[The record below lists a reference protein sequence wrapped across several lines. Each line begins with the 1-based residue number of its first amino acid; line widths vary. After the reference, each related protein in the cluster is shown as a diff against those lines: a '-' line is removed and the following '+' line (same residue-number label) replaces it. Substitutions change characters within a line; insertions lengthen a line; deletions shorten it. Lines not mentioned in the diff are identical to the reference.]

1 MNLPL
6 HALALASV
14 LAPLAAAQ
22 EVQEGAVIEPASEQT
37 AGPRPPVLDMTNSVA
52 LFDGA
57 TLNGWTTHG
66 GRYDGNARWTVEE
79 GAIVG
84 RQGPN
89 RAGGLL
95 YTARPYKNFVLS
107 FETWIDYPF
116 DSGVFLRMEPR
127 SRGGKGM
134 QVTLDYRENGE
145 VGGMYADGYLQHN
158 EGGKAR
164 FQRDAWN
171 EVVVRCVG
179 DDMRVTTWLNGELLT
194 DFQLPPNTPGYAP
207 TGLIGLQVH
216 GGEHVPETQ
225 RAMFRS
231 VRLRELPD
239 FDSALFACDD
249 DGILSLTDTGRELGW
264 TSLFNG
270 RDLEGWD
277 PRPSAEGY
285 RVERKQLVLPH
296 KGGGGEIRTEKEYR
310 DFELRLDFKISEMC
324 NSGLFLRAAPEGNPA
339 FSGCEIQI
347 LDDFNWEAVTKSKL
361 QPYQFTG
368 GLYGAVPPGVPG
380 ALRPLGEW
388 NTYEVRYVGRRI
400 AVRLNGHL
408 LYDVDTFALGNAQPP
423 FAERAERGFIG
434 LQRHAPARETESDY
448 AWFRNLFIREL

>member
-1 MNLPL
+1 MNPTTA
-6 HALALASV
+6 ALCALSLLLSAS
-14 LAPLAAAQ
+14 AQ
-22 EVQEGAVIEPASEQT
+22 EVQEGVVVEPASERIT
-37 AGPRPPVLDMTNSVA
+37 EPRPPVLDMTNSVA

-95 YTARPYKNFVLS
+95 YTARPYKNFILS
-107 FETWIDYPF
+107 FETWIDHPF

-134 QVTLDYRENGE
+134 QVTLDYREGGE
-145 VGGMYADGYLQHN
+145 VGAMYADGFLAHN
-158 EGGKAR
+158 EAGKAR
-164 FQRDAWN
+164 FERDAWN
-171 EVVVRCVG
+171 EVTVRCVG
-179 DDMRVTTWLNGELLT
+179 DDMRVTAWLNGELLT
-194 DFQLPPNTPGYAP
+194 DFALPPNTPGYAP

-239 FDSALFACDD
+239 HDSALFDCDD
-249 DGILSLTDTGRELGW
+249 DGILSLTDAGRALGW
-264 TSLFNG
+264 ASLFNG

-296 KGGGGEIRTEKEYR
+296 KGGGGEIRTQKEYR

-339 FSGCEIQI
+339 YSGCEIQI
-347 LDDFNWEAVTKSKL
+347 LDDFNWEAVTNSKL

-400 AVRLNGHL
+400 AVKLNGHL
-408 LYDVDTFALGNAQPP
+408 LYDVDTFALEGAQPP

-434 LQRHAPARETESDY
+434 LQRHAPARETETDY
-448 AWFRNLFIREL
+448 AWFRNLFIREI